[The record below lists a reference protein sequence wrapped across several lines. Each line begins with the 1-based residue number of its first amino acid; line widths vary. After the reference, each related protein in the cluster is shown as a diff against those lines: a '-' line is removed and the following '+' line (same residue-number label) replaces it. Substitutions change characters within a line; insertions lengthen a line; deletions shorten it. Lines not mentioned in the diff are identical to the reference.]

1 MERTF
6 SYQFYIILFLQSDIG
21 RFRCFES
28 RSGQVKVQLEKSR
41 SARTDLTTP
50 VKLFVGLWNVVRGR
64 FSRDNELF
72 CICGNVDQVIS
83 HNLFDRLLIFDSIT
97 RLDFFAIN
105 KFYDTRNDEF
115 VPEFNQIFKLE
126 TVSFPKKFIIW
137 LYSDRRKEWKY
148 LLTSKNFKEISF
160 KSLKQ
165 IILTWNYLPLF
176 AYVNY
181 LYVKLI

>member
-115 VPEFNQIFKLE
+115 VPEFNRIFKLE

-137 LYSDRRKEWKY
+137 FIRIEEKNGSIY
-148 LLTSKNFKEISF
+148 LLQRISKKFHLKVWNKLYLREI
-160 KSLKQ
+160 
-165 IILTWNYLPLF
+165 IYVYLRMSTI
-176 AYVNY
+176 YMSN
-181 LYVKLI
+181 

>member
-1 MERTF
+1 M
-6 SYQFYIILFLQSDIG
+6 
-21 RFRCFES
+21 
-28 RSGQVKVQLEKSR
+28 
-41 SARTDLTTP
+41 
-50 VKLFVGLWNVVRGR
+50 KLFVGLWNVVRGR

-137 LYSDRRKEWKY
+137 FIRIEEKNGSIY
-148 LLTSKNFKEISF
+148 LLQRISKKFHLKVWNKLYLREI
-160 KSLKQ
+160 
-165 IILTWNYLPLF
+165 I
-176 AYVNY
+176 Y
-181 LYVKLI
+181 LYLRTSTIYMSN